1 MKSKWRLS
9 WGRHSWLEF
18 ISSPLRWSLNTSVEM
33 LITERDA
40 SRYCRN
46 THTHTHWELSISE
59 LLIQKIWRYKSRA
72 VNKPDLSIV
81 IEPWPKPVTLPRI
94 WGDERLSG
102 CLLNMRADARRRVH
116 LCCCLFL
123 LMPCVTLRWISI
135 KSKPW
140 NEHILFLHW
149 VLLILNRWEQNL
161 HVVLILMKILADES
175 GLASTTWLHKER
187 DTQWETDDAHFVFRC
202 FWLFSVNDV
211 WNQVPWLSCTTRK
224 FVKCKCEV
232 SAGLCRALLTV
243 NLFMD
248 GGINIVEFHLRPS
261 VKQSILLEMFSSV
274 HTGVSEL
281 EWQLSS
287 SSRTSHC
294 HSVQ

>member
-140 NEHILFLHW
+140 NEHILFFSLSLSLPPLSFADFKSVRTKFACCVDFDENPRGWERSRLH
-149 VLLILNRWEQNL
+149 
-161 HVVLILMKILADES
+161 H
-175 GLASTTWLHKER
+175 LAS
-187 DTQWETDDAHFVFRC
+187 
-202 FWLFSVNDV
+202 
-211 WNQVPWLSCTTRK
+211 
-224 FVKCKCEV
+224 
-232 SAGLCRALLTV
+232 
-243 NLFMD
+243 
-248 GGINIVEFHLRPS
+248 
-261 VKQSILLEMFSSV
+261 
-274 HTGVSEL
+274 
-281 EWQLSS
+281 
-287 SSRTSHC
+287 
-294 HSVQ
+294 